1 MELPLFYWCLF
12 YSIKLAVGRLLKIKI
27 PAGNLKLWKEK
38 TFASY
43 QGGTEAKAVEKGNSN
58 GQCNCE

>member
-1 MELPLFYWCLF
+1 MNETWNFLLFYWCLF

-43 QGGTEAKAVEKGNSN
+43 QGGTEAKAVEEG
-58 GQCNCE
+58 

>member
-1 MELPLFYWCLF
+1 MNETWNFLLFYWCLF

-38 TFASY
+38 RFES
-43 QGGTEAKAVEKGNSN
+43 EKGRTEEKEVEE
-58 GQCNCE
+58 G